1 MMQRNT
7 QTPDLFIERRIK
19 TEGPFN
25 DQEAVLS
32 VKKDIKKNHVRST
45 IQPANKAHQ
54 SIKKDK

>member
-1 MMQRNT
+1 MQRNT

-25 DQEAVLS
+25 DQDPTLS
-32 VKKDIKKNHVRST
+32 IKKDIKKNHARST
-45 IQPANKAHQ
+45 IQPGSKTHQ

>member
-1 MMQRNT
+1 MQRNT

-25 DQEAVLS
+25 DQDAVLS
-32 VKKDIKKNHVRST
+32 IKKEIKKNHVRST
-45 IQPANKAHQ
+45 IQPGSKANQ